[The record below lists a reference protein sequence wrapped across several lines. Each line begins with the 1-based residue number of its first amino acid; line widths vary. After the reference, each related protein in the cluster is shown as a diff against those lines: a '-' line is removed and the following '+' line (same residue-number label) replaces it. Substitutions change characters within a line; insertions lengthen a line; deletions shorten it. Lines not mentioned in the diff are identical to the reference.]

1 MNLKLTIFLFI
12 FLDLK
17 VMLDNKDFTFQPD
30 YYLIDDADKFREE
43 LEELGEDSEEEDNY
57 NQSIYQDDKGF
68 VLLIDNSS

>member
-17 VMLDNKDFTFQPD
+17 VMLDNKDFTFPPD
-30 YYLIDDADKFREE
+30 YFLIEDADKFREE